1 MARPRR
7 DDDKIYLHARRNGN
21 SRYTSSNEAYE
32 KDGTRRYRVI
42 DWGTLD
48 EKDRFLPAK
57 RFLYEHGSK
66 EEESRP
72 GLALGVNHINLWKT
86 QVL

>member
-7 DDDKIYLHARRNGN
+7 DDDKIHLHARRNGN
-21 SRYTSSNEAYE
+21 SRYASSNEAYE

-48 EKDRFLPAK
+48 ENDRFLPAK
-57 RFLYEHGSK
+57 RFLYEHGKWERFVFPEGWDLSK
-66 EEESRP
+66 LEE
-72 GLALGVNHINLWKT
+72 L
-86 QVL
+86 